1 MVREVIVVGDDVGED
16 MLLLVADLVVEL
28 VVVVNLCVVNDVA
41 EVDATVLVW
50 TVDDLVVVVVT
61 AFDFVVVAAFDFVV
75 VITGGSVC
83 ITYPLPFK

>member
-28 VVVVNLCVVNDVA
+28 VVVVNLCVVNDAA

-50 TVDDLVVVVVT
+50 TVDDLVVVVVKLGST
-61 AFDFVVVAAFDFVV
+61 NVPS
-75 VITGGSVC
+75 ITDLIVFMSG
-83 ITYPLPFK
+83 YLP

>member
-41 EVDATVLVW
+41 EVDDTVLVV
-50 TVDDLVVVVVT
+50 TLGDLFVVVVKLGSTNVPS
-61 AFDFVVVAAFDFVV
+61 
-75 VITGGSVC
+75 ITDLIVFMSG
-83 ITYPLPFK
+83 YLP

>member
-16 MLLLVADLVVEL
+16 ILLLVADLVVEL

-50 TVDDLVVVVVT
+50 TVDDLVVVVVKLGST
-61 AFDFVVVAAFDFVV
+61 NVPS
-75 VITGGSVC
+75 ITDLIVFMSG
-83 ITYPLPFK
+83 YLP